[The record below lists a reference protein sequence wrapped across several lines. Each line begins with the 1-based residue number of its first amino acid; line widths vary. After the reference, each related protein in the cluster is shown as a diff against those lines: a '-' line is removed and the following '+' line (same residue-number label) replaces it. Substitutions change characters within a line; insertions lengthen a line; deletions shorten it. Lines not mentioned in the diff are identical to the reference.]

1 MTDNRKSDSNPV
13 EANSGSDDDMRERL
27 RAIAKMVAAR
37 ASDFSDNSVTPSI
50 SRHNFERVRSVIGS
64 HYIALEELNHVFQDI
79 NSTAALDYFNEHDAS
94 LIKEAASS
102 LADARRT
109 IRRLANREW
118 VRKPQ
123 TK

>member
-1 MTDNRKSDSNPV
+1 MTENRKSEPNSV
-13 EANSGSDDDMRERL
+13 ETENGSDTDVRDRL
-27 RAIAKMVAAR
+27 RAIAQMVAAR

-50 SRHNFERVRSVIGS
+50 SRHNFDRVRSVIGS
-64 HYIALEELNHVFQDI
+64 HYLALEELNHVFQDI
-79 NSTAALDYFNEHDAS
+79 NSTAALDYFSEHDAS